1 MARSDGIDECGALR
15 AAKVFEG
22 GRSAYDERLISYRG
36 LHDLLICATLEL
48 AGAGGDGD
56 STRKLRATLQLVAI
70 CLSVCLPA
78 TRVPRVARLAGGGA
92 RGVASCGW
100 HAVISDCG

>member
-22 GRSAYDERLISYRG
+22 VRGAYDYSTRMNSSCRG

-48 AGAGGDGD
+48 AGAGGEGD
-56 STRKLRATLQLVAI
+56 STRKLRATLQ
-70 CLSVCLPA
+70 
-78 TRVPRVARLAGGGA
+78 
-92 RGVASCGW
+92 
-100 HAVISDCG
+100 